1 MVKIGV
7 FSDVHNNLPAL
18 EAVLAALQQRG
29 CSMFVCCG
37 DLIGIGP
44 YPEATVQRLMSI
56 PNLIAVAGN
65 HDRYLTEGLPSV
77 FPNKEGMDEEEMLH
91 HCWEHKQ
98 LSSESADYLK
108 SLPVNTELNAEGFR
122 ICIALNDILF
132 PRPRSLNHLVYCSV
146 TTRKCQIRK
155 KIGYIV
161 Y

>member
-29 CSMFVCCG
+29 CSMFVSCG

-91 HCWEHKQ
+91 HHADVNLQMFDFASMREKLEEKKQ
-98 LSSESADYLK
+98 IYKNYQVS
-108 SLPVNTELNAEGFR
+108 
-122 ICIALNDILF
+122 II
-132 PRPRSLNHLVYCSV
+132 RP
-146 TTRKCQIRK
+146 QK
-155 KIGYIV
+155 K
-161 Y
+161 